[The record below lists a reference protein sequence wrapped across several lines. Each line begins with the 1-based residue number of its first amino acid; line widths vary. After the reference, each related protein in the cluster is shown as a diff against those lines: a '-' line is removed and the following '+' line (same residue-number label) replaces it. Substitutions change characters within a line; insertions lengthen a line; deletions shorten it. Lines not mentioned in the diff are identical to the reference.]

1 MEFVLKQI
9 IEDEKMEHR
18 VPSSKEK
25 ATWTPLIL
33 YLDIVYLKKLD
44 ILRCERRKLL
54 INRKSSPLTPMLLN
68 GFPENQ

>member
-25 ATWTPLIL
+25 ATWTPLVL
-33 YLDIVYLKKLD
+33 YLDIVYLKKVGNFKVW
-44 ILRCERRKLL
+44 EEK
-54 INRKSSPLTPMLLN
+54 TPY
-68 GFPENQ
+68 Q

>member
-25 ATWTPLIL
+25 ATWTP
-33 YLDIVYLKKLD
+33 
-44 ILRCERRKLL
+44 
-54 INRKSSPLTPMLLN
+54 
-68 GFPENQ
+68 